1 MAVSKVVEDWSERT
15 VSGDATKLTA
25 KRVYNVEFDNTD
37 APESRPLLAYCA
49 SDGQISVP
57 DIYAVHSYN
66 VWLYVK
72 NKHVDTIGPC
82 HYKVTVNYE
91 ATLDKDSGEPTT
103 PLMEPATWSFHFVSS
118 NEPIDRDEAG
128 NPITNSSDESYDPPV
143 TKDIHD
149 LVLRIQRSE
158 ATFDPLRAYQYKGAT
173 NSDEFL
179 GVPAGKVLCSV
190 IDAGKA
196 QAAALVYYKVTY
208 EFQMRFD
215 GWKLKLIDQGFR
227 EKTGTLSDGSPAY
240 EAITNKDG
248 SNVSQPAFLDGSGR
262 KLTQA
267 QIAAGTIS
275 IREFDIRR
283 SLPFSV
289 FNL

>member
-1 MAVSKVVEDWSERT
+1 MAVTKVVEDWSGRS
-15 VSGDATKLTA
+15 VSVEATKLST
-25 KRVYNVEFDNTD
+25 KRVYDVEFDDTD
-37 APESRPLLAYCA
+37 APESRPLLAVNA
-49 SDGQISVP
+49 TDGTTTIP
-57 DIYAVHSYN
+57 GIYAVHPYHI
-66 VWLYVK
+66 WLYVK
-72 NKHVDTIGPC
+72 SKQVDSAGPLNF
-82 HYKVTVNYE
+82 KVTVNYE
-91 ATLDKDSGEPTT
+91 ATIDEDTGEPTT
-103 PLMEPATWSFHFVSS
+103 PLMEPATWSYLFVSS

-128 NPITNSSDESYDPPV
+128 NPITNSSDEAYDPPV

-158 ATFDPLRAYQYKGAT
+158 ATYDPLRAYQYKGAV
-173 NSDEFL
+173 NSDEFM
-179 GVPAGKVLCSV
+179 GVPAGQVLCSV
-190 IDAGKA
+190 IDAEKA

-227 EKTGTLSDGSPAY
+227 EKTGTQTDGSPAY

-248 SNVSQPAFLDGSGR
+248 SNISQPAFLDGSGA
-262 KLTQA
+262 KLSQA
-267 QIAAGTIS
+267 DIVAGTIA

>member
-1 MAVSKVVEDWSERT
+1 MAVSKVVEDWSQRSVGVEADRL
-15 VSGDATKLTA
+15 STKRA
-25 KRVYNVEFDNTD
+25 YDVEFDNND
-37 APESRPLLAYCA
+37 APENRPLLAVNA
-49 SDGQISVP
+49 TDGTTTIP
-57 DIYAVHSYN
+57 GIYAVHPYN
-66 VWLYVK
+66 PWLYVK
-72 NKHVDTIGPC
+72 SKQVDSAGPFNF
-82 HYKVTVNYE
+82 KVTVNYE
-91 ATLDKDSGEPTT
+91 ATLDKDTGEPTT
-103 PLMEPATWSFHFVSS
+103 PLMDPPTWSYHFVSS
-118 NEPIDRDEAG
+118 NEPIDRDEDG
-128 NPITNSSDESYDPPV
+128 NPITNSSDEAYDPPV

-158 ATFDPLRAYQYKGAT
+158 ATYDPLRAYLYKGAV

-190 IDAGKA
+190 IDAEKA

-215 GWKLKLIDQGFR
+215 GWKLKLVDQGFR
-227 EKTGTLSDGSPAY
+227 EKTGTLQDGTPAY

-248 SNVSQPAFLDGSGR
+248 SNISQPAFLDGSGG

-267 QIAAGTIS
+267 EIAAGTIS

-283 SLPFSV
+283 SLPFSI